1 MSEKLKESVRDARLR
16 EAERLLSQERLGLD
30 AVATAFLQESHDPVE
45 LMHRLDRMAEAAV
58 ERDLSAR
65 ARDAII
71 FGQQLFRRRLERHLL
86 KQQELLPRDEAEQLQ
101 DGADQGSLLEPA
113 DLHGALASADREMR
127 ERILTIF
134 RNVGALSDRDLSENY
149 NRTYGGAVPH
159 ERLQQA
165 RKALTRQ
172 GLLFN
177 RAGSD
182 WIWDLREREATN
194 G

>member
-30 AVATAFLQESHDPVE
+30 AVATAFLQESHDPVQ

-101 DGADQGSLLEPA
+101 DPPNQGSLIEPV
-113 DLHGALASADREMR
+113 DLHGALASADKEMR
-127 ERILTIF
+127 ERVIALF
-134 RNVGALSDRDLSENY
+134 RSLGGLSDRGLSENY

-159 ERLQQA
+159 ERLQQV

-182 WIWDLREREATN
+182 WIWDLRERDATN
-194 G
+194 D